1 MLTPPTPPNRLHF
14 RKGMLYMLDGSK
26 LDEYLAETMEEG
38 DVVLVNR
45 DFLQKLYTQAF
56 YYRTQALMLDDRF
69 IIAA

>member
-1 MLTPPTPPNRLHF
+1 MLTPPTPPNRMQF
-14 RKGMLYMLDGSK
+14 RAGILAMKDGSN
-26 LDEYLAETMEEG
+26 LQDYLTNALEEG

-56 YYRTQALMLDDRF
+56 YYRTQAMMLDDRF